1 MNRTLRLALIP
12 LALSALLVSI
22 FPFGSRSQQQPAT
35 NDQPLPVRPTEVV
48 VEAHESPTY
57 RIAVPAFTGIS
68 SLGPMAA
75 DVIKN
80 DFRYSGAFQVIDA
93 RQYPGSGESEG
104 LTIHRNAWTAI
115 GAQGVVKAQVRAV
128 GNQLELEARLFE
140 VGRVASDEPTLTR
153 TYRGTE
159 ADLRRNVHLFA
170 NEVLLQITGKPGAF
184 DTRLVFARRPS
195 MGRKDVQ
202 IMDYDGAN
210 LRRISNGEGIAML
223 PTFGPTEVWYS
234 RLTEFGMFITNSS
247 SSDRPL
253 IESEGLNMGI
263 TICDDRMYFTSTRE
277 GNPEIY
283 SARLDGRDVRR
294 LTNHPSIDVSPAC
307 GPNNQLAFV
316 SDRHGGP
323 QVFVMARTG
332 GEPRR
337 VTFRGSHNQTPA
349 WCQDPAQPLLAFTG
363 RDEGMDVF
371 TVNVATGAYVRITQ
385 AQGLNKDPTFS
396 PDCRMIAFYSS
407 RQGGGVYL
415 SNPSGF
421 NQHRVLDGHAETLR
435 WEPRPEVS
443 AAARRAP
450 LPQDPAAA
458 PTAPTTPATTPS
470 MTTPAMTTTM
480 STMTTSMTTMT
491 SMTAAMR

>member
-1 MNRTLRLALIP
+1 MNRTLRFAF
-12 LALSALLVSI
+12 ALLAVCALGAALTPS
-22 FPFGSRSQQQPAT
+22 FGGTQQPAT
-35 NDQPLPVRPTEVV
+35 TSQDQPLPERPVEIV
-48 VEAHESPTY
+48 VEAQETQSY
-57 RIAVPAFTGIS
+57 RIAVPSFGGVS

-80 DFRYSGAFQVIDA
+80 DFRYSGVFTVLDA
-93 RQYPGSGESEG
+93 RQYPPSAESEG
-104 LTIHRNAWTAI
+104 LGIHRTAWTAI

-128 GNQLELEARLFE
+128 GNELELEARLYE
-140 VGRVASDEPTLTR
+140 VGRVAGDSPTLTR

-170 NEVLLQITGKPGAF
+170 NEVLLQITGKAGAF
-184 DTRLVFARRPS
+184 DTHIVFARRPS

-202 IMDYDGAN
+202 IVDYDGAN

-223 PTFGPTEVWYS
+223 PTFGPGEIWYS

-247 SSDRPL
+247 SRDRPL

-263 TICDDRMYFTSTRE
+263 TICDNRMYFTSTRE

-283 SARLDGRDVRR
+283 SARLDGGDVKR

-323 QVFVMARTG
+323 QIFVMARTG

-337 VTFRGSHNQTPA
+337 VTFRGSHNQTPS
-349 WCQDPAQPLLAFTG
+349 WCQDPQQPLLAFTG

-371 TVNVATGAYVRITQ
+371 TVNIATGAYTRITQ

-415 SNPSGF
+415 SNVSGF

-443 AAARRAP
+443 NAPRRAA

-458 PTAPTTPATTPS
+458 TPAAPPSTTTPS
-470 MTTPAMTTTM
+470 TTSMTPASM
-480 STMTTSMTTMT
+480 STMTTSMSSMSSSTM
-491 SMTAAMR
+491 MR

>member
-1 MNRTLRLALIP
+1 MNRMLRFA
-12 LALSALLVSI
+12 LVSLSVTALVVAVL
-22 FPFGSRSQQQPAT
+22 PNLSVSQPQTQ
-35 NDQPLPVRPTEVV
+35 DQPLPERPVEIV
-48 VEAHESPTY
+48 VEAQDRPNY
-57 RIAVPAFTGIS
+57 RIAVPNFGGIS

-75 DVIKN
+75 DVIRN

-93 RQYPGSGESEG
+93 RQYPASGESEG
-104 LTIHRNAWTAI
+104 LAIHRTAWTAI
-115 GAQGVVKAQVRAV
+115 GAQGVIKAEVRAV

-140 VGRVASDEPTLTR
+140 VGRVAGDEPTLTR

-170 NEVLLQITGKPGAF
+170 NEVLLQITGKSGAF

-202 IMDYDGAN
+202 LVDYDGAN
-210 LRRISNGEGIAML
+210 LRRVSNGEGIAML
-223 PTFGPTEVWYS
+223 PTFGPSEIWYS
-234 RLTEFGMFITNSS
+234 RLTEFGMFITNST

-263 TICDDRMYFTSTRE
+263 SICDGRLFFTSTRE

-283 SARLDGRDVRR
+283 SARLDGTDIKR

-323 QVFVMARTG
+323 QIFVMARTG

-337 VTFRGSHNQTPA
+337 VSFCGSHNQTPS
-349 WCQDPAQPLLAFTG
+349 WCQDPQQPILAFTG
-363 RDEGMDVF
+363 RDEGMDIF
-371 TVNVATGAYVRITQ
+371 TVNVNSGAYVRITQ

-407 RQGGGVYL
+407 RQGGGIYL
-415 SNPSGF
+415 SNQSGF

-443 AAARRAP
+443 AAPRRAA
-450 LPQDPAAA
+450 LPQDPAATTAA
-458 PTAPTTPATTPS
+458 PGTTTAPPSTAT
-470 MTTPAMTTTM
+470 MTTTM
-480 STMTTSMTTMT
+480 TTTMRP
-491 SMTAAMR
+491 AMRATMR